1 MQDNQESG
9 HFSQEELDAI
19 VSGGVTPKLPT
30 DFGTPPQEEP
40 EQPIWDTADAVM
52 AVPRGVV
59 GFGKSVW
66 NLADWASFDLLPDWH
81 TNPLGTSKST
91 VGGFVEGI
99 SQIAAGFG
107 AGGLALK
114 AATKIPGAVGAAS
127 AWLSGAG
134 GGAAGVVRGGLTKG
148 AVADF
153 ISFEGNAG
161 RLSDLLVE
169 TDNPVLNNAV
179 TQYLATDM
187 EDGELEGRLKN
198 ALEGAVLGVALEGVI
213 AGIKGSAKAVK
224 TYRAAK
230 AAGASEEAAVKAA
243 TDVAGTELKEA
254 EELLS
259 RQEDMSPASYLEDEG
274 VNVSHRSDTSVYDL
288 GVSYRQTYGKE
299 PTTALD
305 YLWAASV
312 ADRKWKPLV
321 DAMVENSD
329 TAELLG
335 VDVKVGLMQE
345 SLGSYRSAVDVINLD
360 PAADTI
366 TMLHEVVHAGTVRK
380 MELAVETASREYASM
395 FSSSSG
401 ADYIEFVRTAS
412 VDKNVDQRVRS
423 IFSSYIKAVDS
434 YGAESAAGFVVAE
447 GRKAHSSAMAELVPY
462 GLTNVKEFVAEALTS
477 RSFQDYLK
485 NISSGQPGKSLLSE
499 MMSALKKILGIPD
512 GQPSTL
518 FDEVVGQTN
527 DLMASRRRE
536 FESMSRRSSR
546 TSPIRTGSTSFAS
559 GGPNY
564 GVDRARK
571 LETPAA
577 SSAAVRQLEDLINT
591 GAGVDAVA
599 AKIEELREAGVI
611 NLRPVTKDGSPGSY
625 AEALI
630 AINQAEGNPKS
641 FGPASPKGSNKLAQQ
656 QAAANVN
663 AAIESGGLNAAEVNK
678 VMADGV
684 ASAAELNRR
693 LPFLLGLEAAMR
705 YQALQALRSGRA
717 DTDQMI
723 QAFTSVAGA
732 SRTVKSYLGKNL
744 QMIQAFGD
752 WESIMRSYEQLNPS
766 QQAALQERYADV
778 LELLVVDPQT
788 GREAA
793 RVLTDKITSKGFR
806 IGAEMFRNSILS
818 GPKTLIVNVA
828 SALESLFLP
837 LERSAGRMLAGQGTQ
852 AAKELS
858 TMARYMGESRDAF
871 QALKLSLKEEGDSI
885 TLGRG
890 NTQFGEFQPQR
901 AISSKNF
908 ARLNAFDPAT
918 GGSARTIAGL
928 AVDFVGQ
935 VVGLPL
941 RFMGSSDEFFT
952 TLMARSESD
961 VVLRRIVAQDR
972 KLPMTSVQVST
983 EVERLKKLLFV
994 DGQLYTRRT
1003 TLERGMRLARDKYLP
1018 AAFRETLEESVAAAK
1033 GLDAKDPAVQA
1044 EVSRL
1049 YSQAVEGGKVKAV
1062 GDLRK
1067 SKDSDVLLK
1076 SLDAAGRKSRANP
1089 MFIPEVQRF
1098 VDQNWDAYVDED
1110 FMGAGLGANLQGQTG
1125 QDYKIL
1131 QKASSEIER
1140 RVREATWK
1148 REYDDM
1154 AESSVYGTRL
1164 VGNIGKATASA
1175 VSHVPALQLV
1185 VPFIR
1190 TPTNLLA
1197 FVTDRN
1203 PVGRMYDWVQAA
1215 RAGDK
1220 EAVAEAT
1227 GRLATGTL
1235 LYTTGIALA
1244 ANGMVTGRGPKDPEL
1259 RKQLLASG
1267 WMPYSFRFGDTYV
1280 SYGRND
1286 PIATFLGLVADTFEI
1301 ASNTYDPSPED
1312 QDAVMQIATAVIG
1325 SVANNVTNKSYLRGI
1340 VTTLGAL
1347 TGDENDF
1354 KRLQRQYAG
1363 ALVPNVFAQA
1373 ETYGM
1378 DPDVREVRSMMDA
1391 IRARLPG
1398 YGDSVDKVRNALG
1411 EPLKGNEGWGSM
1423 FLPGTASSR
1432 TKDPVKRELA
1442 DSLISVGAPRSTLPG
1457 GIDLRAIKL
1466 KNGQSAYDRLQEL
1479 TGQMR
1484 INGKSVKDQLSSLI
1498 QSPFYRQLP
1507 QMGQDNLDSPRVSLV
1522 RGYVSNYRRAA
1533 MQQLMQE
1540 SPELARAV
1548 AHSREVKASM
1558 LR

>member
-19 VSGGVTPKLPT
+19 VGGGVTPKLPT

-243 TDVAGTELKEA
+243 TDVAGAELKEA

-259 RQEDMSPASYLEDEG
+259 RAEDEA
-274 VNVSHRSDTSVYDL
+274 VMTTPDSVARSMDEVTPDPAPAATE
-288 GVSYRQTYGKE
+288 GATD
-299 PTTALD
+299 A
-305 YLWAASV
+305 AASS
-312 ADRKWKPLV
+312 
-321 DAMVENSD
+321 DAP
-329 TAELLG
+329 G
-335 VDVKVGLMQE
+335 VTTRG
-345 SLGSYRSAVDVINLD
+345 
-360 PAADTI
+360 
-366 TMLHEVVHAGTVRK
+366 
-380 MELAVETASREYASM
+380 
-395 FSSSSG
+395 
-401 ADYIEFVRTAS
+401 
-412 VDKNVDQRVRS
+412 
-423 IFSSYIKAVDS
+423 
-434 YGAESAAGFVVAE
+434 
-447 GRKAHSSAMAELVPY
+447 
-462 GLTNVKEFVAEALTS
+462 
-477 RSFQDYLK
+477 
-485 NISSGQPGKSLLSE
+485 
-499 MMSALKKILGIPD
+499 
-512 GQPSTL
+512 
-518 FDEVVGQTN
+518 
-527 DLMASRRRE
+527 
-536 FESMSRRSSR
+536 
-546 TSPIRTGSTSFAS
+546 S

-571 LETPAA
+571 LEAPAA

-684 ASAAELNRR
+684 ASAVELNRR

-1423 FLPGTASSR
+1423 FLPGTSSSR

-1484 INGKSVKDQLSSLI
+1484 INGKSVKDQLASLI

>member
-1 MQDNQESG
+1 
-9 HFSQEELDAI
+9 
-19 VSGGVTPKLPT
+19 
-30 DFGTPPQEEP
+30 
-40 EQPIWDTADAVM
+40 
-52 AVPRGVV
+52 
-59 GFGKSVW
+59 
-66 NLADWASFDLLPDWH
+66 
-81 TNPLGTSKST
+81 
-91 VGGFVEGI
+91 
-99 SQIAAGFG
+99 
-107 AGGLALK
+107 
-114 AATKIPGAVGAAS
+114 
-127 AWLSGAG
+127 
-134 GGAAGVVRGGLTKG
+134 
-148 AVADF
+148 
-153 ISFEGNAG
+153 
-161 RLSDLLVE
+161 
-169 TDNPVLNNAV
+169 
-179 TQYLATDM
+179 
-187 EDGELEGRLKN
+187 
-198 ALEGAVLGVALEGVI
+198 
-213 AGIKGSAKAVK
+213 
-224 TYRAAK
+224 
-230 AAGASEEAAVKAA
+230 
-243 TDVAGTELKEA
+243 
-254 EELLS
+254 
-259 RQEDMSPASYLEDEG
+259 
-274 VNVSHRSDTSVYDL
+274 
-288 GVSYRQTYGKE
+288 
-299 PTTALD
+299 
-305 YLWAASV
+305 
-312 ADRKWKPLV
+312 
-321 DAMVENSD
+321 
-329 TAELLG
+329 
-335 VDVKVGLMQE
+335 
-345 SLGSYRSAVDVINLD
+345 
-360 PAADTI
+360 
-366 TMLHEVVHAGTVRK
+366 
-380 MELAVETASREYASM
+380 
-395 FSSSSG
+395 
-401 ADYIEFVRTAS
+401 
-412 VDKNVDQRVRS
+412 
-423 IFSSYIKAVDS
+423 
-434 YGAESAAGFVVAE
+434 
-447 GRKAHSSAMAELVPY
+447 
-462 GLTNVKEFVAEALTS
+462 
-477 RSFQDYLK
+477 
-485 NISSGQPGKSLLSE
+485 
-499 MMSALKKILGIPD
+499 
-512 GQPSTL
+512 
-518 FDEVVGQTN
+518 
-527 DLMASRRRE
+527 
-536 FESMSRRSSR
+536 
-546 TSPIRTGSTSFAS
+546 
-559 GGPNY
+559 
-564 GVDRARK
+564 
-571 LETPAA
+571 
-577 SSAAVRQLEDLINT
+577 
-591 GAGVDAVA
+591 
-599 AKIEELREAGVI
+599 
-611 NLRPVTKDGSPGSY
+611 
-625 AEALI
+625 
-630 AINQAEGNPKS
+630 
-641 FGPASPKGSNKLAQQ
+641 
-656 QAAANVN
+656 
-663 AAIESGGLNAAEVNK
+663 
-678 VMADGV
+678 
-684 ASAAELNRR
+684 
-693 LPFLLGLEAAMR
+693 
-705 YQALQALRSGRA
+705 
-717 DTDQMI
+717 MI

-952 TLMARSESD
+952 TLMARAESD

-1067 SKDSDVLLK
+1067 SKDSEVLLK

-1378 DPDVREVRSMMDA
+1378 DPDIREVRSMMDA

>member
-148 AVADF
+148 AIADF

-169 TDNPVLNNAV
+169 TDNPALNNAV

-230 AAGASEEAAVKAA
+230 AAGASEEAAVKQAL
-243 TDVAGTELKEA
+243 DVSGDDLRSGQELLEKAEFEDVSPTRPEQAVDAGTEMESAFKVEEPPVRTFEKSDYEINRGSGAIIDRINREA
-254 EELLS
+254 S
-259 RQEDMSPASYLEDEG
+259 QGR
-274 VNVSHRSDTSVYDL
+274 
-288 GVSYRQTYGKE
+288 
-299 PTTALD
+299 LD
-305 YLWAASV
+305 R
-312 ADRKWKPLV
+312 AD
-321 DAMVENSD
+321 ANFM
-329 TAELLG
+329 
-335 VDVKVGLMQE
+335 VGLV
-345 SLGSYRSAVDVINLD
+345 SRLGDDVFKRFGVRFRNLG
-360 PAADTI
+360 DTTQGTFNFLTDII
-366 TMLHEVVHAGTVRK
+366 TVSTQATDKTRTFVHEVWHSMTGRLDEKMLVAVNKDFQKALRK
-380 MELAVETASREYASM
+380 FE
-395 FSSSSG
+395 
-401 ADYIEFVRTAS
+401 
-412 VDKNVDQRVRS
+412 VDHGLKKGSLKDGL
-423 IFSSYIKAVDS
+423 D
-434 YGAESAAGFVVAE
+434 SAARKVIKEKNLEKSEWYRLTDLDEWVAE
-447 GRKAHSSAMAELVPY
+447 NMTDATFARLDLEEDTKSVFGFLRYFVSNFLTEFKAKFGGDKYNKLAKDWLDKRYAKAPEVAQ
-462 GLTNVKEFVAEALTS
+462 GLDRSFDRRLGYMRDAEA
-477 RSFQDYLK
+477 RD
-485 NISSGQPGKSLLSE
+485 
-499 MMSALKKILGIPD
+499 
-512 GQPSTL
+512 
-518 FDEVVGQTN
+518 V
-527 DLMASRRRE
+527 
-536 FESMSRRSSR
+536 
-546 TSPIRTGSTSFAS
+546 
-559 GGPNY
+559 GGPNF
-564 GVDRARK
+564 GLDDARG
-571 LETPAA
+571 LSAPAA

-630 AINQAEGNPKS
+630 AVNQAEGNPKS
-641 FGPASPKGSNKLAQQ
+641 FGPASPKGPNKLAQQ
-656 QAAANVN
+656 QAAANVK
-663 AAIESGGLNAAEVNK
+663 AALDSGGLNAAEINK
-678 VMADGV
+678 VVVDGV

-693 LPFLLGLEAAMR
+693 LPFLLGLESAMR

-717 DTDQMI
+717 DTDQVM
-723 QAFTSVAGA
+723 QAFTLVAGA

-744 QMIQAFGD
+744 QMIQAFGN
-752 WESIMRSYEQLNPS
+752 WEGIMRSYNELNPS
-766 QQAALQERYADV
+766 QQAALQERFADV
-778 LELLVVDPQT
+778 LQLLVLDPKT
-788 GREAA
+788 GRDAA
-793 RVLTDKITSKGFR
+793 RVLTEKVVSKSFR
-806 IGAEMFRNSILS
+806 IGAEAFRNSILS
-818 GPKTLIVNVA
+818 GAKTIFVNMW
-828 SALESLFLP
+828 SAAEALMLP
-837 LERSAGRMLAGQGTQ
+837 LERSTGRLLAGQGTQ

-858 TMARYMGESRDAF
+858 TITRYWAESGDALT
-871 QALKLSLKEEGDSI
+871 ALWLSVKEEGDSI

-935 VVGLPL
+935 VVGLPM

-952 TLMARSESD
+952 TLMARAESD

-1067 SKDSDVLLK
+1067 SKDSEVLLK

-1363 ALVPNVFAQA
+1363 AIVPNVFAQA

>member
-148 AVADF
+148 AIADF

-169 TDNPVLNNAV
+169 TDNPALNNAV

-230 AAGASEEAAVKAA
+230 AAGASEEAAVKQAL
-243 TDVAGTELKEA
+243 DVSGDDLRSGQELLEKAEFEDVSPTRPDQAVDAGTEMESAFKVEEPPVRTFEKSDYEINRGSGAIIDRINREA
-254 EELLS
+254 S
-259 RQEDMSPASYLEDEG
+259 QGR
-274 VNVSHRSDTSVYDL
+274 
-288 GVSYRQTYGKE
+288 
-299 PTTALD
+299 LD
-305 YLWAASV
+305 R
-312 ADRKWKPLV
+312 AD
-321 DAMVENSD
+321 ANFM
-329 TAELLG
+329 
-335 VDVKVGLMQE
+335 VGLVGR
-345 SLGSYRSAVDVINLD
+345 LGDDVFSKFGVRFRNLG
-360 PAADTI
+360 DTTQGTFNFLTDII
-366 TMLHEVVHAGTVRK
+366 TVSTQATDKTRTFVHEVWHSMTGRLDEKMLVAVNKDFQKALRK
-380 MELAVETASREYASM
+380 FE
-395 FSSSSG
+395 
-401 ADYIEFVRTAS
+401 
-412 VDKNVDQRVRS
+412 VDHGLKKGSLKDGL
-423 IFSSYIKAVDS
+423 D
-434 YGAESAAGFVVAE
+434 SAARKVIKEKNLEKSEWYRLTDLDEWVAE
-447 GRKAHSSAMAELVPY
+447 NMTDATFARLDLEEDTKSVFGFLRYFVSNFLTEFKAKFGGDKYNKLAKDWLDKRYAKAPEVAQ
-462 GLTNVKEFVAEALTS
+462 GLDRSFDRRLGYMRDAEA
-477 RSFQDYLK
+477 RD
-485 NISSGQPGKSLLSE
+485 
-499 MMSALKKILGIPD
+499 
-512 GQPSTL
+512 
-518 FDEVVGQTN
+518 V
-527 DLMASRRRE
+527 
-536 FESMSRRSSR
+536 
-546 TSPIRTGSTSFAS
+546 
-559 GGPNY
+559 GGPNF
-564 GVDRARK
+564 GLDDARG
-571 LETPAA
+571 LSAPAA

-630 AINQAEGNPKS
+630 AINQAEGNLDS

-693 LPFLLGLEAAMR
+693 LPFLLGLESAMR

-717 DTDQMI
+717 DTDQVM
-723 QAFTSVAGA
+723 QAFTLVAGA

-744 QMIQAFGD
+744 QMIQAFGN
-752 WESIMRSYEQLNPS
+752 WEGIMRSYNELNPS
-766 QQAALQERYADV
+766 QQAALQERFADV
-778 LELLVVDPQT
+778 LQLLVLDPKT
-788 GREAA
+788 GRDAA
-793 RVLTDKITSKGFR
+793 RVLTEKVVSKSFR
-806 IGAEMFRNSILS
+806 IGAEAFRNSILS
-818 GPKTLIVNVA
+818 GAKTIFVNMW
-828 SALESLFLP
+828 SAAEALMLP
-837 LERSAGRMLAGQGTQ
+837 LERSTGRLLAGQGTQ

-858 TMARYMGESRDAF
+858 TITRYWAESGDALT
-871 QALKLSLKEEGDSI
+871 ALWLSVKEEGDSI

-935 VVGLPL
+935 VVGLPM

-952 TLMARSESD
+952 TLMARAEAD

-1076 SLDAAGRKSRANP
+1076 SLDTAGRKSRANP

-1363 ALVPNVFAQA
+1363 ALVPNVLAQA

>member
-30 DFGTPPQEEP
+30 DFGQPQQEEP
-40 EQPIWDTADAVM
+40 ERPIWDTADVVM
-52 AVPRGVV
+52 SVPRGVV

-91 VGGFVEGI
+91 VGGFVEGVA
-99 SQIAAGFG
+99 QIAAGFG

-148 AVADF
+148 AIADF

-169 TDNPVLNNAV
+169 TDNPALNNAV

-243 TDVAGTELKEA
+243 SDVAGAELKEA

-259 RQEDMSPASYLEDEG
+259 RAEEETVVAPAVSPEINSAQSGEIDELASISNFLDERSGGAISHPESGEDLAVQSVVFDTVLKSAGVPTKYLK
-274 VNVSHRSDTSVYDL
+274 SSV
-288 GVSYRQTYGKE
+288 E
-299 PTTALD
+299 LD
-305 YLWAASV
+305 YLANAVHEVLIAASN
-312 ADRKWKPLV
+312 D
-321 DAMVENSD
+321 SD
-329 TAELLG
+329 TYENVGKKLAALLRDGKASFDDVVKSAKDLGYKGLIDDLLIEEHNPVFLGNVKELLQ
-335 VDVKVGLMQE
+335 D
-345 SLGSYRSAVDVINLD
+345 SSAVDV
-360 PAADTI
+360 
-366 TMLHEVVHAGTVRK
+366 G
-380 MELAVETASREYASM
+380 
-395 FSSSSG
+395 
-401 ADYIEFVRTAS
+401 
-412 VDKNVDQRVRS
+412 
-423 IFSSYIKAVDS
+423 
-434 YGAESAAGFVVAE
+434 
-447 GRKAHSSAMAELVPY
+447 
-462 GLTNVKEFVAEALTS
+462 
-477 RSFQDYLK
+477 SF
-485 NISSGQPGKSLLSE
+485 
-499 MMSALKKILGIPD
+499 
-512 GQPSTL
+512 T
-518 FDEVVGQTN
+518 T
-527 DLMASRRRE
+527 R
-536 FESMSRRSSR
+536 
-546 TSPIRTGSTSFAS
+546 AS

-571 LETPAA
+571 LKAPAA

-630 AINQAEGNPKS
+630 AINQAEGNLDS
-641 FGPASPKGSNKLAQQ
+641 FGPASPKGANKRAQQ

-684 ASAAELNRR
+684 ASAVELNRR

-717 DTDQMI
+717 DTDQVI

-732 SRTVKSYLGKNL
+732 SRRVKSYLGKNL

-752 WESIMRSYEQLNPS
+752 WESIMRSYEQLSPS

-793 RVLTDKITSKGFR
+793 RALTDSITSKGFR
-806 IGAEMFRNSILS
+806 VGAEMFRNSILS

-828 SALESLFLP
+828 SALEALFLP

-871 QALKLSLKEEGDSI
+871 QALKLSLKEEGDSV

-918 GGSARTIAGL
+918 GGSARTIPGL

-935 VVGLPL
+935 VVGLPM

-952 TLMARSESD
+952 TLMARAESD

-1067 SKDSDVLLK
+1067 SKDSEVLLK

-1363 ALVPNVFAQA
+1363 ALVPNVLAQA

-1442 DSLISVGAPRSTLPG
+1442 DSLISIGSPRSTLPG
-1457 GIDLRAIKL
+1457 GIDLRSIKL

-1484 INGKSVKDQLSSLI
+1484 INGKSVKDQLASLI

>member
-40 EQPIWDTADAVM
+40 ERPIWDTADAVM

-148 AVADF
+148 AIADF

-169 TDNPVLNNAV
+169 TDNPALNNAV

-230 AAGASEEAAVKAA
+230 AVGASEEAAVKAA
-243 TDVAGTELKEA
+243 TDVAGAELKEA

-259 RQEDMSPASYLEDEG
+259 RAEDEA
-274 VNVSHRSDTSVYDL
+274 VMASPDSVARSMDEVTPDPAPAATDASTD
-288 GVSYRQTYGKE
+288 
-299 PTTALD
+299 AA
-305 YLWAASV
+305 AAS
-312 ADRKWKPLV
+312 
-321 DAMVENSD
+321 DAP
-329 TAELLG
+329 G
-335 VDVKVGLMQE
+335 VTTRG
-345 SLGSYRSAVDVINLD
+345 
-360 PAADTI
+360 
-366 TMLHEVVHAGTVRK
+366 
-380 MELAVETASREYASM
+380 
-395 FSSSSG
+395 
-401 ADYIEFVRTAS
+401 
-412 VDKNVDQRVRS
+412 
-423 IFSSYIKAVDS
+423 
-434 YGAESAAGFVVAE
+434 
-447 GRKAHSSAMAELVPY
+447 
-462 GLTNVKEFVAEALTS
+462 
-477 RSFQDYLK
+477 
-485 NISSGQPGKSLLSE
+485 
-499 MMSALKKILGIPD
+499 
-512 GQPSTL
+512 
-518 FDEVVGQTN
+518 
-527 DLMASRRRE
+527 
-536 FESMSRRSSR
+536 
-546 TSPIRTGSTSFAS
+546 S

-571 LETPAA
+571 LKTPAA
-577 SSAAVRQLEDLINT
+577 SSAAVRELEDLINT
-591 GAGVDAVA
+591 GAGVESVA
-599 AKIEELREAGVI
+599 AKIEELRAARVI
-611 NLRPVTKDGSPGSY
+611 NLRPVTKDGSPGAY

-630 AINQAEGNPKS
+630 AINQAEGNLDS

-684 ASAAELNRR
+684 ASAVELNRR
-693 LPFLLGLEAAMR
+693 LPFLLGLESAMR
-705 YQALQALRSGRA
+705 YEALQALRSGRA

-723 QAFTSVAGA
+723 QVFTSVAGA
-732 SRTVKSYLGKNL
+732 SRRVKSYLGKNL

-828 SALESLFLP
+828 SALEALFLP

-918 GGSARTIAGL
+918 GGSARTVPGL

-935 VVGLPL
+935 VVGLPM

-952 TLMARSESD
+952 TLMARAESD

-1203 PVGRMYDWVQAA
+1203 PVGRLYDWVQAA

-1363 ALVPNVFAQA
+1363 AIVPNVFAQA

-1484 INGKSVKDQLSSLI
+1484 INGKSVKDQLASLI

>member
-30 DFGTPPQEEP
+30 DFGQPPQEEP
-40 EQPIWDTADAVM
+40 ERPIWDTADAVM

-148 AVADF
+148 AIADF

-169 TDNPVLNNAV
+169 TDNPALNNAV

-243 TDVAGTELKEA
+243 TDVAGSELKEA

-259 RQEDMSPASYLEDEG
+259 RAEDEA
-274 VNVSHRSDTSVYDL
+274 VMASPDSVARSMDEVTPDPAPAATDASTD
-288 GVSYRQTYGKE
+288 
-299 PTTALD
+299 AA
-305 YLWAASV
+305 AAS
-312 ADRKWKPLV
+312 
-321 DAMVENSD
+321 DAP
-329 TAELLG
+329 G
-335 VDVKVGLMQE
+335 VTTRG
-345 SLGSYRSAVDVINLD
+345 
-360 PAADTI
+360 
-366 TMLHEVVHAGTVRK
+366 
-380 MELAVETASREYASM
+380 
-395 FSSSSG
+395 
-401 ADYIEFVRTAS
+401 
-412 VDKNVDQRVRS
+412 
-423 IFSSYIKAVDS
+423 
-434 YGAESAAGFVVAE
+434 
-447 GRKAHSSAMAELVPY
+447 
-462 GLTNVKEFVAEALTS
+462 
-477 RSFQDYLK
+477 
-485 NISSGQPGKSLLSE
+485 
-499 MMSALKKILGIPD
+499 
-512 GQPSTL
+512 
-518 FDEVVGQTN
+518 
-527 DLMASRRRE
+527 
-536 FESMSRRSSR
+536 
-546 TSPIRTGSTSFAS
+546 S

-599 AKIEELREAGVI
+599 AKIEELRAAGVI

-630 AINQAEGNPKS
+630 AINQAEGNLDS

-684 ASAAELNRR
+684 ASAVELNRR

-732 SRTVKSYLGKNL
+732 SRRVKSYLGKNL

-828 SALESLFLP
+828 SALEALFLP

-918 GGSARTIAGL
+918 GGSARTIPGL

-935 VVGLPL
+935 VVGLPM

-952 TLMARSESD
+952 TLMARAESD

-1067 SKDSDVLLK
+1067 SKDSEVLLK

-1125 QDYKIL
+1125 QDFKIL

-1154 AESSVYGTRL
+1154 ADSSVYGTRL
-1164 VGNIGKATASA
+1164 VGSIGKATASA

-1484 INGKSVKDQLSSLI
+1484 INGKSVKDQLASLI